1 MFYAKKQNLNPNRKD
16 NPDRVIRKKLADD
29 ITLPLDKINEIRKV
43 LNTENHNK
51 NQLNKNTLIYDE
63 NIKSKFKDEFIK
75 LISRD
80 FNTNLTEQIENQKIE
95 EDSNN
100 DVDEKLFDEL
110 IGKRESENYQN
121 FQAKRENLPSYKMK
135 EEILKIINENQVI
148 LISGET
154 GCGKTTQVA
163 QFILDEAILSKNGSK
178 CQIVCTQPRRISAI
192 TIAERVAAE
201 RDEKLMNS
209 VGYQIRLENRPP
221 RSQGS
226 ILFCTAGVL
235 VKRMEANPSLDNI
248 SHLILDEVHER
259 DIICDLTIAILKKIL
274 KLRKDLKLILMSA
287 TLRSEIFSKYFD
299 YCPIVHIQGFTY
311 PVQVNFLEDVLQE
324 INFFNFREERQVP
337 IWKQK
342 RQNAKTG
349 FKPDVFRSFI
359 EPYARSIT
367 GQYSDKVIRAIT
379 NPDSEKI
386 SIDLIEELIFNISM
400 TKPPGAILV
409 FLPGYGLISKLNT
422 KIRESRRYS
431 NNNFIVYPLH
441 SMLPTSVQKSVFDR
455 PPEHVRKI
463 IIASNI
469 AETSITI
476 DDVVY
481 VIDAGKIKY
490 TTYDQKKNTQSLDE
504 EWVATA
510 NAMQRRGRAGR
521 VQPGICYHLYTK

>member
-1 MFYAKKQNLNPNRKD
+1 MFYANKNPNSKDNPNRPIPD
-16 NPDRVIRKKLADD
+16 NRFKLADN
-29 ITLPLDKINEIRKV
+29 ITLPIEKINEIRKV

-51 NQLNKNTLIYDE
+51 NPSNKNTLIYDE
-63 NIKSKFKDEFIK
+63 SIKSKFKDEFLK
-75 LISRD
+75 LISND
-80 FNTNLTEQIENQKIE
+80 FNTNLTEELANKKIA
-95 EDSNN
+95 EDSN
-100 DVDEKLFDEL
+100 DDQSEKLYNEL
-110 IGKRESENYQN
+110 IEKKNSENYQN
-121 FQAKRENLPSYKMK
+121 FQAKRQNLPSYKMK
-135 EEILKIINENQVI
+135 DEILKIINDNQVI

-163 QFILDEAILSKNGSK
+163 QFILDEAILTKTGSK
-178 CQIVCTQPRRISAI
+178 CNIVCTQPRRISAI

-221 RSQGS
+221 RSHGS
-226 ILFCTAGVL
+226 ILFCTSGVL
-235 VKRMEANPSLDNI
+235 VKRMEGNPSLDRI

-259 DIICDLTIAILKKIL
+259 DIVCDLTIAILKKVL
-274 KLRKDLKLILMSA
+274 KVRKDLKLILMSA

-299 YCPIVHIQGFTY
+299 NCPIVHIQGFTY
-311 PVQVNFLEDVLQE
+311 PVEVNFLEDVLQQT
-324 INFFNFREERQVP
+324 NFFNFREERNIP

-342 RQNAKTG
+342 RQNSKTG

-367 GQYSDKVIRAIT
+367 GQYSDNVIRAIT
-379 NPDSEKI
+379 NPDSEKV
-386 SIDLIEELIFNISM
+386 SIDLIEELIFNISR

-422 KIRESRRYS
+422 KIKESRRYS
-431 NNNFIVYPLH
+431 NNNFIIYPLH

-455 PPEHVRKI
+455 PPENVRKI

-521 VQPGICYHLYTK
+521 VQPGICYHLFTK